1 MEEISFNLI
10 YVACPYSDSDIQV
23 VKTRI
28 DSVTKYLAVL
38 AARRQ
43 IAFSPLLMHYCLDSG
58 VELPKDYEFW
68 CNHSL
73 TLLGKSDI
81 MHVLTLPGWDL
92 SIGVLDE
99 IEFAEKNGIPIEYV
113 KSPLS

>member
-1 MEEISFNLI
+1 MKDASSNLI
-10 YVACPYSDSDIQV
+10 YVACPYSDSDISV

-28 DSVTKYLAVL
+28 DCTTKYLARL
-38 AARRQ
+38 AAKRQ

-68 CNHSL
+68 RNHSL

-81 MHVLTLPGWDL
+81 MHVLTLPGWAL

-99 IEFAEKNGIPIEYV
+99 IEFAEKRGIHIEYV
-113 KSPLS
+113 KFPLS